1 MKTVRVGDLA
11 TQVRGVTFAKED
23 ATSDQLPESVGVVR
37 AGNIVEGELQADDL
51 VFVPATKVAEKQIL
65 RRHDVLIATSS
76 GSLDVVGKAARV
88 REDQAVAFGAFCKV
102 LRPSNRIDPGYFAHY
117 FQTIEYRRHVS
128 SVAAGANINNL
139 KNADLDDIEIPLPSI
154 EEQRRIA
161 SILDAA
167 DALRTKRRRALA
179 KLDTLTQ
186 AIFIDM
192 FGDFDANTLR
202 WSAVELGNIVSESR
216 LGLVRG
222 AGELDDEHPIP
233 YIRMNAIG
241 SNGELDLAN
250 VRRTLAAAAE
260 IKSGRLEPGDLLFN
274 TRNSREL
281 VGKTAI
287 FRGNGTFVFNN
298 NILRLRFTTEA
309 NPEYVNA
316 AIRQPIVQR
325 SLEVRKAGTTNVFAI
340 YFKDLATVQM
350 PLPPIDLQR
359 EFAGRIE
366 ALRNLVVPLETS
378 ATALDM
384 VFAALQHR
392 AFRGD
397 L

>member
-1 MKTVRVGDLA
+1 
-11 TQVRGVTFAKED
+11 VTFAKED

-154 EEQRRIA
+154 EEQRRLA

>member
-1 MKTVRVGDLA
+1 MTMVALGEVAEVIYGFAFDSASFGDDGDLPLVRIRDV
-11 TQVRGVTFAKED
+11 VRGKSSTFYSGDYEQKYIVDNGDLLIGMDGEFNRERWNGGKALLNQRVCRVAVIDPRLDESYLYWFLPAALKEIERQTPFVTVKHLSA
-23 ATSDQLPESVGVVR
+23 
-37 AGNIVEGELQADDL
+37 
-51 VFVPATKVAEKQIL
+51 KQIK
-65 RRHDVLIATSS
+65 
-76 GSLDVVGKAARV
+76 SLEV
-88 REDQAVAFGAFCKV
+88 
-102 LRPSNRIDPGYFAHY
+102 
-117 FQTIEYRRHVS
+117 
-128 SVAAGANINNL
+128 
-139 KNADLDDIEIPLPSI
+139 PLPPI

-167 DALRTKRRRALA
+167 DALRTKRRQSLA

-250 VRRTLAAAAE
+250 VRRTLVAAAE

-392 AFRGD
+392 AFRGE

>member
-1 MKTVRVGDLA
+1 
-11 TQVRGVTFAKED
+11 
-23 ATSDQLPESVGVVR
+23 
-37 AGNIVEGELQADDL
+37 
-51 VFVPATKVAEKQIL
+51 
-65 RRHDVLIATSS
+65 
-76 GSLDVVGKAARV
+76 
-88 REDQAVAFGAFCKV
+88 
-102 LRPSNRIDPGYFAHY
+102 
-117 FQTIEYRRHVS
+117 
-128 SVAAGANINNL
+128 
-139 KNADLDDIEIPLPSI
+139 
-154 EEQRRIA
+154 
-161 SILDAA
+161 
-167 DALRTKRRRALA
+167 
-179 KLDTLTQ
+179 
-186 AIFIDM
+186 
-192 FGDFDANTLR
+192 
-202 WSAVELGNIVSESR
+202 
-216 LGLVRG
+216 
-222 AGELDDEHPIP
+222 
-233 YIRMNAIG
+233 MNAIG

>member
-154 EEQRRIA
+154 EEQRRLA

>member
-1 MKTVRVGDLA
+1 
-11 TQVRGVTFAKED
+11 VTFAKED